1 MATVVAGRLR
11 SVTLLSFALRSFAS
25 AFFRFVCW
33 AAKAFVANC
42 LSVVAVVESARGLAA
57 PTMVVVPV
65 VSRAVVVLGLALR
78 GSATV
83 SVCFTCGC
91 AAEMS
96 AASILTAVDDGE
108 GACGLVASVVTFG
121 RVVPCA
127 VCVHARALRGRAAV
141 PARFVACG
149 VAAAAVGVVEIVV
162 YDEFSSTLGGE
173 GGVGKLSFV
182 GFFVRPGWL

>member
-1 MATVVAGRLR
+1 M
-11 SVTLLSFALRSFAS
+11 
-25 AFFRFVCW
+25 
-33 AAKAFVANC
+33 
-42 LSVVAVVESARGLAA
+42 
-57 PTMVVVPV
+57 
-65 VSRAVVVLGLALR
+65 
-78 GSATV
+78 
-83 SVCFTCGC
+83 
-91 AAEMS
+91 
-96 AASILTAVDDGE
+96 
-108 GACGLVASVVTFG
+108 VASVVTFG

-141 PARFVACG
+141 PAHFVACG

>member
-1 MATVVAGRLR
+1 M
-11 SVTLLSFALRSFAS
+11 
-25 AFFRFVCW
+25 
-33 AAKAFVANC
+33 
-42 LSVVAVVESARGLAA
+42 
-57 PTMVVVPV
+57 MVVVPV

-127 VCVHARALRGRAAV
+127 VCVCAAV

-149 VAAAAVGVVEIVV
+149 VAAAAVGVVEIIV